1 MCETARR
8 RRGSLRKL
16 QAPDSFLSSSILCNN
31 NRNSFGCV
39 AMNLVS
45 VSPHYRCRCT
55 RCVQK
60 YWCTISG
67 RQYTGIKAFGRYHQ
81 SGRTIAF
88 FSLYHT
94 KIWGKQSK
102 LPRMTTNN
110 KMSATP
116 PFILCVTSVNK
127 NKPSFLRS
135 PLCVAV
141 HPSSRQIFRVVCGY
155 FFPK

>member
-31 NRNSFGCV
+31 IRNSFGCV

-60 YWCTISG
+60 YK
-67 RQYTGIKAFGRYHQ
+67 KAFGRYHQ

-94 KIWGKQSK
+94 KIQGKQSK

-155 FFPK
+155 FFPKCSYI